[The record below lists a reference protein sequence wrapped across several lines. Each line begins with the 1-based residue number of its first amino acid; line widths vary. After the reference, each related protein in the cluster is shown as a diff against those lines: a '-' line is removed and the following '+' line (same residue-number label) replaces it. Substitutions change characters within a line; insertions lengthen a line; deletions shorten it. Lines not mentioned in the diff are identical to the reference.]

1 MKLNGKLHAKLLV
14 SLEGQALQNMVSR
27 KHLCANGIL
36 PLQELHQMYRP
47 KNVPEVI
54 AVKTGEFWSQMKR
67 SPNESVDAY
76 YNHFHELL
84 EDLNDANEAISMRSA
99 IRHFIFT
106 LGSDLES
113 IQNNYCLRNLPT
125 AWNTEDY
132 NIDLM

>member
-14 SLEGQALQNMVSR
+14 SLEGQALHLMVSR

-36 PLQELHQMYRP
+36 PLQELHQMCRP

-54 AVKTGEFWSQMKR
+54 AVKTGEFWSQMKG

-84 EDLNDANEAISMRSA
+84 EDLNDADEPISMRSA

-113 IQNNYCLRNLPT
+113 IQNNYRLGNLPT
-125 AWNTEDY
+125 AWNTENY

>member
-1 MKLNGKLHAKLLV
+1 MGNVYSSGESLRLNKIHPLV
-14 SLEGQALQNMVSR
+14 ESESTR
-27 KHLCANGIL
+27 GIL

-84 EDLNDANEAISMRSA
+84 EDLNDADEPISMRSA

-113 IQNNYCLRNLPT
+113 IHL
-125 AWNTEDY
+125 
-132 NIDLM
+132 I